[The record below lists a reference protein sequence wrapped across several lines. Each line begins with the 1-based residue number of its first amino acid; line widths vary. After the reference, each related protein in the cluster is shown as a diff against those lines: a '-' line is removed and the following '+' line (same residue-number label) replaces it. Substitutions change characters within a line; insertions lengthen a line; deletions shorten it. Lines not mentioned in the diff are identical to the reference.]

1 MKSNLFAVLAI
12 CFSLSACSHLKG
24 NSSNNNEQSDAFIAS
39 GNAIPVKAELS
50 DEELDQDGEPIGPS
64 IDEELA
70 KHRILGSAEI
80 SSDGKYEGKTYY
92 LYGAEHLNL
101 QNYYFDIP
109 VVYNDAVKKWM
120 NYFLN
125 KGRGFFER
133 YSARAGRYAPMMG
146 KILEEHGLPRDLIFL
161 AMAESGFQNKAKSY
175 AAAVGPWQFMKYTG
189 RTYGLRSNWYIDERY
204 DPIKATIAASRYL
217 KKLYGDFGEWEL
229 AAAAY
234 NAGEG
239 KVGRA
244 IARYSTENFWDLSK
258 GKYLKAETKNYVPKI
273 MALAIIGKNLKNFG
287 FDDIDFHE
295 PLDFEEVN
303 IPGGTDLMLVAERLG
318 IDFEE
323 IQILN
328 PEILRWYIPSQI
340 KNYVLRLP
348 VGYKEKF
355 AQAFDKESCRAVAF
369 QTVRV
374 GNKGATINGIAKKFK
389 IKPYVLEDLNAG
401 ASGRFAKGA
410 EVVLPFRVGQN
421 LKGEMYADLYELPRK
436 HTYKKR
442 SLKARLEKANKK
454 GKQAS
459 KAKAFYTVKKGDTLW
474 SVAKKT
480 GVSVDSI
487 IASNLTLINSR
498 GIKAGDRLII
508 R

>member
-1 MKSNLFAVLAI
+1 MKSLVYILAVLFL
-12 CFSLSACSHLKG
+12 CSCSHFG
-24 NSSNNNEQSDAFIAS
+24 AQSNKKETQSDAFVANA
-39 GNAIPVKAELS
+39 NAIPTKVELS
-50 DEELDQDGEPIGPS
+50 DEELDQDGEAIGPS
-64 IDEELA
+64 VDEELA
-70 KHRILGSAEI
+70 KHRIAGSAAI
-80 SSDGKYEGKTYY
+80 NQDGKYEGKTYY

-189 RTYGLRSNWYIDERY
+189 RTYGLKSNWYVDERY

-273 MALAIIGKNLKNFG
+273 MALAIIGKNLKTFG
-287 FDDIDFHE
+287 FDDIDFYE

-318 IDFEE
+318 LDYEE
-323 IQILN
+323 LQALN
-328 PEILRWYIPSQI
+328 PEVLRWFIPEQV
-340 KNYVLRLP
+340 KNYVLRIP

-355 AQAFDKESCRAVAF
+355 AQNFDKEACRAVAF

-374 GNKGATINGIAKKFK
+374 GKKGASLAGIAKKFK
-389 IKPYVLEDLNAG
+389 IKSYVLEDLNNVSAG
-401 ASGRFAKGA
+401 NRLANGT
-410 EVVLPFRVGQN
+410 EIILPFRAGQN
-421 LKGEMYADLYELPRK
+421 VKGEMYADLYEKPRK
-436 HTYKKR
+436 HVFNKR
-442 SLKARLEKANKK
+442 GLKAKLEQGKKK
-454 GKQAS
+454 GKVK
-459 KAKAFYTVKKGDTLW
+459 KATAFYTVKKGDTLW
-474 SVAKKT
+474 SVSKKT
-480 GVSVDSI
+480 GVPVDTI
-487 IASNLTLINSR
+487 IASNINLINTR
-498 GIKAGDRLII
+498 GIKAGDRLVI